1 MTGKGTQLSPLGIS
15 QLTNLAVDD
24 TMTAY
29 SATIE
34 GKDSLVLGV
43 NGDWFYNEFGSAFS
57 GKLDTS
63 SFNSAYVGLKGD
75 LSSKVDWS
83 AMTSYYDKDE
93 TYNIFMPRSA
103 IDLNNYYT
111 KNETYNKEEITSFL
125 DRKQD
130 KLTFGYN
137 EYNEINSINNSAI
150 AGGQGGSSGDETP
163 WISAADI
170 ISAIGYIQPGQT
182 IQALSS
188 IDVSGNKNHFIG
200 MKGSKFIFPTVDMLS
215 AWLDLSSVMAQSSF
229 DNFYSAGYQPAIND
243 LYNSAN
249 FNTTNKLDISSF
261 NDWSA
266 AYAPTTPSY
275 EVSAGNWIDVVADD
289 VEHVK
294 VVSVTGLEEVIS
306 GVSATLDN
314 KIDEVS
320 STLTNEF
327 SSFSSTIT
335 GDLTGKKDKQS
346 YTTFTAEEGQFI
358 TGLEQD
364 TNGEIVSASFG
375 GYSDI
380 SPAISSTE
388 VIGAT
393 KPMSGDML
401 IQVLSSISLSGDK
414 NHGIIM
420 EGSVYRFP
428 NNNELASGIN
438 QTNTFLTQSAFSS
451 YSNAITDNLSI
462 LYGQD
467 SYLSGRIDNLSGVLK
482 STSSTVNSNS
492 GNWNGAYTACTS
504 NSGEWEDVSITV
516 HSNSASWNQVGL
528 YVPLSA
534 KNCTIG
540 YNNVA
545 IDSAFSQGY
554 GNSAKY
560 NSLAQ
565 GSANTAYAYS
575 LAQGTKN
582 SANNASLSQGGWN
595 TAYDSSLAQGRTNSA
610 NREAFSQGESN
621 KVYYESL
628 GQGAGNKALNQS
640 LAQGGGNYAY
650 YETLSQGFGNSAQW
664 DSLAQG
670 VGNTAESESFSQ
682 GERNKA
688 LGNALSQGFTN
699 SAETNS
705 LAQGD
710 SNKASAYSFSQGYR
724 ISAFDTSFSQGMR
737 NSAFAKSLAQGSG
750 NTALNYSL
758 AQGIGNSAN
767 DYSLA
772 QGFNC
777 GAVNK
782 SQALGFKVTAT
793 NSGMAIGKYNKIT
806 TAAFVV
812 GNGYSAVNEY
822 GEDTNY
828 YSDCFIIYHDGSVSA
843 AGKASANG
851 VELGAGITFPISS
864 TRVGINY
871 YLNASSNYLSFTTA
885 NGAYGKTVTLDND
898 GVSYYAYPST
908 NVSSNWYDIIRTTNN
923 SSNCYCLLLNP
934 SNTSVNLEN
943 YSAYDKLTILH
954 GKEYGSTYQIHWD
967 GKTKEIPSGLYIEMG
982 KVKDM
987 NNLDKWTFLNSGWAN
1002 NGWWDYD

>member
-1 MTGKGTQLSPLGIS
+1 MAEQAVNLNYIIDPFEQFMNLNGKPLVGGYITLYLAGTDEKYISYQNFDYTQNPFKVPINSDGRVTIIVDDSQTYDAYVYSSNGNLVVSRLNLSCAGAGGGLKEVLHDGTMTGKGTQLSPLGIS

-215 AWLDLSSVMAQSSF
+215 AWLDLSGVMAQSSF

-375 GYSDI
+375 GYSDL

-388 VIGAT
+388 IIGST

-467 SYLSGRIDNLSGVLK
+467 NYLSGRIDNLSGVLK

-492 GNWNGAYTACTS
+492 GNWGKAYTATTANSGKWTSVYNTVNS
-504 NSGEWEDVSITV
+504 NSGKWNNKLDT
-516 HSNSASWNQVGL
+516 SAFTAYTAQADESFVLLPGTGIALSSDIAQSTTTIWFTGDAGDTQV
-528 YVPLSA
+528 
-534 KNCTIG
+534 
-540 YNNVA
+540 NNVV
-545 IDSAFSQGY
+545 
-554 GNSAKY
+554 
-560 NSLAQ
+560 
-565 GSANTAYAYS
+565 
-575 LAQGTKN
+575 
-582 SANNASLSQGGWN
+582 
-595 TAYDSSLAQGRTNSA
+595 RTNSA
-610 NREAFSQGESN
+610 TWNGKLDANALSAGEGIAITSANGKQVITNNISAGENISLVYDSESN
-621 KVYYESL
+621 KIRIDCDVTGDVGHTYSGIAPILVDNVNDEISISGESL
-628 GQGAGNKALNQS
+628 SAGPGIDMFS
-640 LAQGGGNYAY
+640 SGDYVVI
-650 YETLSQGFGNSAQW
+650 SA
-664 DSLAQG
+664 SG
-670 VGNTAESESFSQ
+670 SNCHCI
-682 GERNKA
+682 K
-688 LGNALSQGFTN
+688 FTN
-699 SAETNS
+699 
-705 LAQGD
+705 
-710 SNKASAYSFSQGYR
+710 
-724 ISAFDTSFSQGMR
+724 
-737 NSAFAKSLAQGSG
+737 
-750 NTALNYSL
+750 
-758 AQGIGNSAN
+758 
-767 DYSLA
+767 
-772 QGFNC
+772 
-777 GAVNK
+777 
-782 SQALGFKVTAT
+782 
-793 NSGMAIGKYNKIT
+793 
-806 TAAFVV
+806 
-812 GNGYSAVNEY
+812 
-822 GEDTNY
+822 
-828 YSDCFIIYHDGSVSA
+828 
-843 AGKASANG
+843 
-851 VELGAGITFPISS
+851 
-864 TRVGINY
+864 
-871 YLNASSNYLSFTTA
+871 
-885 NGAYGKTVTLDND
+885 TL
-898 GVSYYAYPST
+898 
-908 NVSSNWYDIIRTTNN
+908 
-923 SSNCYCLLLNP
+923 
-934 SNTSVNLEN
+934 TSVDLAN
-943 YSAYDKLTILH
+943 YSAYDKVTVVNAQQ
-954 GKEYGSTYQIHWD
+954 YGTNCELYWD
-967 GKTKEIPSGLYIEMG
+967 GNTKVFPSGLYCELVRG
-982 KVKDM
+982 TKSD
-987 NNLDKWTFLNSGWAN
+987 NSDKWSFMTSGWTN
-1002 NGWWDYD
+1002 DNWWDYN